1 MKQMIANYQKHRA
14 LIRLILT
21 SVSGA
26 FLLVSLILQLTG
38 HSLPYFDFAYIA
50 ILFCG
55 VPILVGAAVGLI
67 RDHDVTADVL
77 VSLAIIGSLILKE
90 YFAAGE
96 VAFIMQVGSILEDFT
111 SAKARSGIAK
121 LIKLTPKTARIVKDG
136 TAQVVPVEAVKLGDT
151 LSVLAG
157 ETIPVDGVIL
167 EGHTSIDEAVMTG
180 ESLPLE
186 KGPGDAI
193 ISGTLNQ
200 FGTFTYRASKE
211 EKDSALQRMILLAKT
226 ADAEK
231 APIISRA
238 DRWAAWMVLVS
249 TLSAIIT
256 LVVVGY
262 LHNDYWLGFQ
272 RAVTVLVVFCPCAFV
287 LATPTAVMAGIGNAT
302 KKGILIR
309 SGDALERF
317 AHVDTIS
324 FDKTGTLTL
333 GKPSIIAIVS
343 SLSSEE
349 LLGIAASLEVHSEHP
364 LGKAIVAAYGDKPKR
379 NCGDFEVMVGVGVK
393 GRIDGDVYE
402 VGKVGGAGKEQFAE
416 QEKRDSEK
424 GATLIYVNEEG
435 VCLGYIALADTL
447 KDDAAKTIGE
457 LKEEGIHPIL
467 LTGDKENAASR
478 IARSVGISDYHSS
491 CLPEDKM
498 RALKELDKA
507 GHHCCMVGDGVNDA
521 LALKSAYASVAMG
534 ALGSDIAV
542 ESSDAVLVKDDLKSV
557 PYLFDISRRTLRKI
571 TINIIISM
579 SINFAAVFCAVM
591 GYLDPVW
598 GAVVHNT
605 GSVLVVLNSLL
616 LLFYAPKKKQTMKVE
631 DGQAKSK

>member
-1 MKQMIANYQKHRA
+1 MAKIIQSYQTHRSV
-14 LIRLILT
+14 IRLILT
-21 SVSGA
+21 AISGV
-26 FLLVSLILQLTG
+26 FLLVSLILQLTQ
-38 HSLPYFDFAYIA
+38 HQLPYFDFAYIA

-55 VPILVGAAVGLI
+55 VPIVVGAIVGLI

-121 LIKLTPKTARIVKDG
+121 LIKLTPKTARILKDG
-136 TAQVVPVEAVKLGDT
+136 VAQIIPVEQVKLGDT
-151 LSVLAG
+151 LSVIAG

-186 KGPGDAI
+186 KGPGDSV

-200 FGTFTYRASKE
+200 FGTFTYRVSKE
-211 EKDSALQRMILLAKT
+211 EKDSALQRMIVLAKA

-262 LHNDYWLGFQ
+262 LHNDYWLGFH

-317 AHVDTIS
+317 AHVDTIA

-333 GKPSIIAIVS
+333 GKPSIINVVS
-343 SLSSEE
+343 RLPKEE
-349 LLGIAASLEVHSEHP
+349 LLRLAASLEVKSEHP
-364 LGKAIVAAYGDKPKR
+364 LGKAIVTAYGDKKLAI
-379 NCGDFEVMVGVGVK
+379 CKDFKVDVGVGVRGK
-393 GRIDGDVYE
+393 IEGKAYD
-402 VGKVGGAGKEQFAE
+402 VGKVAGQGQEQFAD
-416 QEKRDSEK
+416 QEKQDESK

-435 VCLGYIALADTL
+435 CCLGYIALADTL
-447 KDDAAKTIGE
+447 KEDASKTIEE
-457 LKEEGIHPIL
+457 LKAEAINPIL
-467 LTGDKENAASR
+467 LTGDKESAASR
-478 IARSVGISDYHSS
+478 IASSVGIKDYRSS

-498 RALKELDKA
+498 VALKELDKA

-579 SINFAAVFCAVM
+579 SINFGAVFCAVM

-605 GSVLVVLNSLL
+605 GSVFVVLNSLL
-616 LLFYAPKKKQTMKVE
+616 LLFYRPKKKKTMKRAN
-631 DGQAKSK
+631 DPK

>member
-1 MKQMIANYQKHRA
+1 MTKFIDNYQAHRS

-21 SVSGA
+21 AISGA
-26 FLLVSLILQLTG
+26 FLLVSLLLQLTN

-55 VPILVGAAVGLI
+55 LPIIIGALVGLF

-121 LIKLTPKTARIVKDG
+121 LIKLTPKTARVIRDG
-136 TAQVVPVEAVKLGDT
+136 VSVIIPVEQVKLGDT
-151 LSVLAG
+151 LSVIAG

-186 KGPGDAI
+186 KGAGDTV

-200 FGTFTYRASKE
+200 FGTFTYRSTKE
-211 EKDSALQRMILLAKT
+211 EKDSALQRMIVLAKA

-238 DRWAAWMVLVS
+238 DRWAAWMVGVS

-262 LHNDYWLGFQ
+262 LHQDYWLGFH

-333 GKPSIIAIVS
+333 GKPSIIHVVS
-343 SLSSEE
+343 FMPREE
-349 LLGIAASLEVHSEHP
+349 FLGIAASLESHSEHP
-364 LGKAIVAAYGDKPKR
+364 LGKAIVKAYGDKPLPVCK
-379 NCGDFEVMVGVGVK
+379 DFEVAVGFGVRGK
-393 GRIDGDVYE
+393 IDGKAYA
-402 VGKVGGAGKEQFAE
+402 VGKIAGEGKEQFAQQI
-416 QEKRDSEK
+416 QEDEEK

-435 VCLGYIALADTL
+435 TCLGYLALADTL
-447 KDDAAKTIGE
+447 KEDAAKTIDE
-457 LKEEGIHPIL
+457 LKEEKINPIL
-467 LTGDKENAASR
+467 LTGDKENVASR
-478 IARSVGISDYHSS
+478 IAKSVGIKDFRAS

-498 RALKELDKA
+498 NALKELDKA

-579 SINFAAVFCAVM
+579 SINFGAVFCAVM

-616 LLFYAPKKKQTMKVE
+616 LLFYTPRKKKTIKGSDDQ
-631 DGQAKSK
+631 